1 MSRGYWKVSILFI
14 TNMMQGSVAYL
25 YWASDRYDKDQFL
38 VTFETASY
46 SLWDMCC
53 YYISYFLSFYY
64 TTIRT
69 QYLPSKHLEVDQKGL
84 GSSDANGSPPLI
96 HFHRLILLLPLHMTR
111 LIVKRLST
119 ERRDLPQLHLRRR
132 VFRRQPLRLC
142 FLHPIG

>member
-1 MSRGYWKVSILFI
+1 MIK
-14 TNMMQGSVAYL
+14 TNSLLHLKLLLTLCGICV
-25 YWASDRYDKDQFL
+25 
-38 VTFETASY
+38 VTT
-46 SLWDMCC
+46 
-53 YYISYFLSFYY
+53 YISYFLSFYY